1 MKVYSVSYNAGLGG
15 TWLTWFIN
23 QHEGFQQ
30 YPIHFNEERLDY
42 AVEDNLMWRYKD
54 SNWNETVK
62 QNVWNDKSKVVY
74 KLFPEHSWID
84 VNNKSPDRD
93 IELLDSSNTIA
104 IIVPYVNEELR
115 QEFVKRNVHSFETS
129 VERAVLN
136 IDYSRINCT
145 SSDPERNQYT
155 RYSNRCAVTTVDMG
169 KLLDCNRLEYDQ
181 LLKTIHCDPID
192 GYESLC
198 ADYRARVFSQ

>member
-23 QHEGFQQ
+23 QHAGFQQ
-30 YPIHFNEERLDY
+30 YPIHFNQSRLDY
-42 AVEDNLMWRYKD
+42 AVEDNLMWNYKD

-84 VNNKSPDRD
+84 VNNKCPDRD

-104 IIVPYVNEELR
+104 ILVPYVNEELK
-115 QEFVKRNVHSFETS
+115 QEFVKRNAHSFETS
-129 VERAVLN
+129 IERAVLN
-136 IDYSRINCT
+136 IDYSRVYCT

-155 RYSNRCAVTTVDMG
+155 RYSNRYAVTTVDMG
-169 KLLDCNRLEYDQ
+169 KLLNCYSSEYDQ

-192 GYESLC
+192 SYESLC
-198 ADYRARVFSQ
+198 ADYKQNVFQL

>member
-23 QHEGFQQ
+23 QHKGFQQ
-30 YPIHFNEERLDY
+30 YPIHFNTQRLDY
-42 AVEDNLMWRYKD
+42 AVEDNLMWRWKD
-54 SNWNETVK
+54 MNWNETVK

-74 KLFPEHSWID
+74 KLFPDHDWISVNQHST
-84 VNNKSPDRD
+84 DRD
-93 IELLDSSNTIA
+93 VELLDSSNTIG
-104 IIVPYVNEELR
+104 IIVPYVNEELK
-115 QEFVKRNVHSFETS
+115 QEFVKRNVLSFETS
-129 VERAVLN
+129 VERSVLN
-136 IDYSRINCT
+136 IDNSRINCT

-155 RYSNRCAVTTVDMG
+155 RYSNRYSVTTVDMG
-169 KLLDCNRLEYDQ
+169 RLLNCNRLEYDQ

-198 ADYRARVFSQ
+198 ADYKANVFSQ